1 MTFPNWHDDIIP
13 SAYVLRSPK
22 KLQSDIRSVSFKPW
36 HNYQNIKVMVRFSAM
51 SLVLTAL
58 VAVNKVAAF
67 SVKPVS
73 RSIGRSFTQ
82 LAASD
87 DDFDGFSSKVRELNE
102 LAFSVFLQS
111 FW

>member
-1 MTFPNWHDDIIP
+1 MTSSLFEQNTYVSKENLQQKLPSDPYHDT
-13 SAYVLRSPK
+13 YT
-22 KLQSDIRSVSFKPW
+22 
-36 HNYQNIKVMVRFSAM
+36 YQRITAMVRFSAM

-58 VAVNKVAAF
+58 VAVNKVASF

-87 DDFDGFSSKVRELNE
+87 DDFDGFSSKVRELNLLE
-102 LAFSVFLQS
+102 VS
-111 FW
+111 FKSLVAYGF